1 MEVDAPES
9 PPPDAAAVPTTT
21 TTSSKPLTEQLANAL
36 SQHDY
41 SLALRVANE
50 LEIGIQTN
58 QFDTAYGNPQLLL
71 AAQILLLLILNDLD
85 NARHLWRRIDS
96 TLRDAPT
103 AEAEQLQQAWTVG
116 KLLWERE
123 IPSAYAAMTGGQWA
137 PELAPL
143 VEALRGE
150 EGEGG
155 GGSEGERECR
165 VV

>member
-1 MEVDAPES
+1 MQPSHSPRCFLSS
-9 PPPDAAAVPTTT
+9 PP
-21 TTSSKPLTEQLANAL
+21 SS
-36 SQHDY
+36 
-41 SLALRVANE
+41 
-50 LEIGIQTN
+50 
-58 QFDTAYGNPQLLL
+58 
-71 AAQILLLLILNDLD
+71 
-85 NARHLWRRIDS
+85 
-96 TLRDAPT
+96 
-103 AEAEQLQQAWTVG
+103 
-116 KLLWERE
+116 E